1 MSNLALPMKN
11 LLILLILSYLTIATI
26 QAQSNDVI
34 RVKSGEKML
43 EKDKYLYDQFK
54 MGTVHYRTGNSPTAR
69 LNYNLMLREMQFL
82 APAGDTMS
90 LADEQTIRQISLN
103 GDTYMY
109 DQKNSLLKVLGT
121 YGSAGL
127 ALEQYLKVA
136 NVDKEG
142 GYGMSSGASSI
153 KTYSSYPTGNGST
166 AKLEMKGDVVF
177 SRQQIYYFINQ
188 NNLTFPA
195 SRKSILKMFPKQK
208 SAVEKYLDE
217 HPVQFNQEEDLRAL
231 LEFCAGLK

>member
-1 MSNLALPMKN
+1 MKK
-11 LLILLILSYLTIATI
+11 LLTLLVISYFTIASV
-26 QAQSNDVI
+26 QAQSNEVI
-34 RVKSGEKML
+34 RVKSGEKMQ

-54 MGTVHYRTGNSPTAR
+54 TGTVRYRSGNAPTAR
-69 LNYNLMLREMQFL
+69 LNFNLMLREMQFL
-82 APAGDTMS
+82 TPAGDTMS
-90 LADEQTIRQISLN
+90 LADEQTIRQIDLG
-103 GDTYMY
+103 GDAYIY
-109 DQKNSLLKVLGT
+109 DQKNNVLKLLGT

-127 ALEQYLKVA
+127 ALEQSLKVA

-153 KTYSSYPTGNGST
+153 RTYNSYPTGNGSV

-188 NNLTFPA
+188 NNLSFPA

-208 SAVEKYLDE
+208 FAVEKYLDE
-217 HPVQFNQEEDLRAL
+217 NSVQFNQEEALRRL
-231 LEFCAGLK
+231 LEFCAGLNQ